1 MPTPFASLRSKWWL
15 DRVLPHRHT
24 FRAMNIACVQFDIA
38 WEKKEANC
46 AKVLSLLNSTGIPRG
61 SLVLLPEMF
70 ASGFSMNVAA
80 IAEEPGGATEQFLA
94 KTAREFGV
102 YLLAG
107 IVTRGANGLGRNECV
122 TFSPSGALLARYCK
136 MQPFTLGGE
145 TACYEAGTAALTFA
159 CGEISVAPFICY
171 DLRFPELPRS
181 IARQRPH
188 LMTFIANWPN
198 TRLHHWPRL
207 LQARA
212 IENQCYVAGVN
223 RIGDDPRFQ
232 HSGRS
237 MIIDPHGEILADA
250 GGAETVIQTRIDP
263 EWLAEYRR
271 EFPALDDMRG

>member
-1 MPTPFASLRSKWWL
+1 
-15 DRVLPHRHT
+15 
-24 FRAMNIACVQFDIA
+24 MNIVCAQFDIA
-38 WEKKEANC
+38 WEDKAANY
-46 AKVLSLLNSTGIPRG
+46 AKVLSLLKAADIPAG

-70 ASGFSMNVAA
+70 ACGFSMNVAA
-80 IAEEPGGATEQFLA
+80 VAEEPGGPTEQFLA
-94 KTAREFGV
+94 ETARTFGV

-107 IVTRGANGLGRNECV
+107 VVTRGPHRRGRNECV
-122 TFSPSGALLARYCK
+122 TFSPAGELLERYRK

-145 TACYEAGTAALTFA
+145 TACYEAGEEAHTFP
-159 CGEISVAPFICY
+159 CGNILLAPFICY

-232 HSGRS
+232 HSGRT

-250 GGAETVIQTRIDP
+250 GSAEAVIQAKIDP

-271 EFPALDDMRG
+271 AFPALEDMRESGTKV

>member
-1 MPTPFASLRSKWWL
+1 
-15 DRVLPHRHT
+15 
-24 FRAMNIACVQFDIA
+24 MNIACVQFDIA
-38 WEKKEANC
+38 WEDKPANY
-46 AKVLSLLNSTGIPRG
+46 AKVLSLLKSANIPHG

-70 ASGFSMNVAA
+70 ACGFSMNVAA
-80 IAEEPGGATEQFLA
+80 VAEEQGGATEQFLA

-107 IVTRGANGLGRNECV
+107 VVTRGADGRGRNECV
-122 TFSPSGALLARYCK
+122 TFSPAGELLARYCK

-145 TACYEAGTAALTFA
+145 TACYEAGEAALTFP
-159 CGEISVAPFICY
+159 CGELSVAPFICY

-223 RIGDDPRFQ
+223 RIGNDPRFQ
-232 HSGRS
+232 HSGRT

-250 GGAETVIQTRIDP
+250 SSAETVIQAKIDP
-263 EWLAEYRR
+263 AWLAEYRR
-271 EFPALDDMRG
+271 AFPALEDMRGGAS